1 MPVHLATTEQL
12 GQPVKDDNTCVVAM
26 TTQLF
31 SRESL
36 NLTLAAFKHFVNV
49 TFPVG
54 MVPSGWQVT
63 VWVLLRESPDSAAG
77 SVQTKDS
84 VSPTAMEI

>member
-1 MPVHLATTEQL
+1 MRPLDVSACLPVL
-12 GQPVKDDNTCVVAM
+12 
-26 TTQLF
+26 
-31 SRESL
+31 
-36 NLTLAAFKHFVNV
+36 
-49 TFPVG
+49 PVG
-54 MVPSGWQVT
+54 SVPSGWQVT